1 MHDTCTAYDPTSL
14 PRAVVAYL
22 DARDEN
28 RHDDATAVFAPDA
41 TVLDDGGTYSGT
53 DEIRAWVARTSTEYT
68 YTSTRIGQD
77 AADDSRAVVL
87 VRLDGDF
94 PGGTVTLRYQ
104 FELRDGLVRRLAIKV

>member
-1 MHDTCTAYDPTSL
+1 MHDTCTAYDPTTL
-14 PRAVVAYL
+14 PEAVVAYL

-28 RHDDATAVFAPDA
+28 RQDDATAVFAPDA
-41 TVLDDGGTYSGT
+41 TVLDDGRTYSGAE
-53 DEIRAWVARTSTEYT
+53 EIRAWVARTSTEYT

-77 AADDSRAVVL
+77 TANESGAVVI

-104 FELRDGLVRRLAIKV
+104 FELRDGLVTRLAIEV

>member
-1 MHDTCTAYDPTSL
+1 MHGAYTAYDPTTL
-14 PRAVVAYL
+14 PSAVVTYL

-41 TVLDDGGTYSGT
+41 TVLDDGRTYSGT
-53 DEIRAWVARTSTEYT
+53 DEVRTWIATTSTAYT

-87 VRLDGDF
+87 VRLDGNF

-104 FELRDGLVRRLAIKV
+104 FALRDGLVTRLAIEV